1 MKIKTK
7 IILFFAVSFAFFA
20 FKEINNDLFV
30 VPKGWAKPVYD
41 FSKNPLTKEKIA
53 VGRALFHDPILSRNN
68 TISCTSCHSQYTAFS
83 HTDHRVS
90 HGIEDR
96 IGTRNSSTL
105 VNLAWQNIFMWDGAI
120 NHLDMQSLAPIH
132 HPAEMDET
140 IENVV
145 LKLQKSAIYPKAFEK
160 AFGDSTITGERV
172 LKSLS
177 QFMLTFVSANAK
189 YDQVQR
195 GETTFTAQEQNGYAL
210 FQKNCESCHREPLFT
225 SHEFANN
232 GLQIDTV
239 LNDFGRMTMT
249 KQIEDSLKF
258 KIPTLRN
265 IQFSFPYM
273 HDGRFKKL
281 SEVLNH
287 YTKEIQQS
295 PTLAKELQQPIEL
308 TSNEKVD
315 IVAFLL
321 TLTDKEFL
329 FNRDYSYPRTFFQ
342 NNN

>member
-1 MKIKTK
+1 MLCIA
-7 IILFFAVSFAFFA
+7 LCA
-20 FKEINNDLFV
+20 FKQINKDLFSI
-30 VPKGWAKPVYD
+30 PQGWKSPVYD
-41 FSKNPLTKEKIA
+41 FSKNPLAKEKIA
-53 VGRALFHDPILSRNN
+53 IGRALFHDPILSRNN

-83 HTDHRVS
+83 HTDHRLS
-90 HGIEDR
+90 HGIDDR

-105 VNLAWQNIFMWDGAI
+105 VNMAWQDIFMWDGAI
-120 NHLDMQSLAPIH
+120 HHLDMQSLAPIH
-132 HPAEMDET
+132 HPDEMDET

-145 LKLQKSAIYPKAFEK
+145 AKLQKTAIYPRAFQK
-160 AFGDSTITGERV
+160 AFGDTIITGERV

-195 GETTFTAQEQNGYAL
+195 GETTFTEQEKNGYAL

-225 SHEFANN
+225 THDFANN
-232 GLQIDTV
+232 GLPIDTV

-265 IQFSFPYM
+265 IEFSYPYM
-273 HDGRFKKL
+273 HDGRFKRL

-287 YTKEIQQS
+287 YTNGIQPH
-295 PTLAKELQQPIEL
+295 PTLAHELKKGIEL

-315 IVAFLL
+315 LTTFLL

-329 FNRDYSYPRTFFQ
+329 FNRDYSYPRTFFNAKQ
-342 NNN
+342 